1 MRLKSAHELDFFD
14 LDLIGF
20 HLATTHA
27 RELRLVQYP
36 SFMWIVPPM
45 LSPILPQFAAFKNI
59 TSLSLHS
66 LSVHD
71 FDDAETL
78 SIFGHFFQ
86 TVRKLDLDEP
96 RATTRS
102 LLRFLCNFCAL
113 DDVSISDPK
122 WDYETEVPPPAGA
135 VTPPPLH
142 GTLHFLRLHADSAD
156 FVRLLARLPLAFR
169 RVSLVNCQLSSTSI
183 DLLLKRLS
191 SSLKSFSMSSW
202 FVGASKVVCYS
213 PPY

>member
-1 MRLKSAHELDFFD
+1 
-14 LDLIGF
+14 
-20 HLATTHA
+20 
-27 RELRLVQYP
+27 
-36 SFMWIVPPM
+36 MWIVPPM

-71 FDDAETL
+71 FDDTETQ
-78 SIFGHFFQ
+78 SIFGHFFL

-96 RATTRS
+96 RATTRG
-102 LLRFLCNFCAL
+102 LLRLLSNFRTL
-113 DDVSISDPK
+113 DDLSISDPK
-122 WDYETEVPPPAGA
+122 WDHETEVPTPAEA

-156 FVRLLARLPLAFR
+156 FVSLLVRLPLAFR
-169 RVSLVNCQLSSTSI
+169 RVSLVNCQLPSMSI

-191 SSLKSFSMSSW
+191 SSLKSFSVSSW
-202 FVGASKVVCYS
+202 FVGTSKFAVSSSSY
-213 PPY
+213 